1 LQKILLYAKVNLFNS
16 EDEIEIADNPY
27 ISKGTHLDTIKF
39 NATSTAGETPRLP
52 KIVFNDL

>member
-1 LQKILLYAKVNLFNS
+1 VLYAKVNLFNS